1 MIQLNK
7 MDNIKNTRYRQID
20 NEQLAYVKTMFTG
33 THDLSFN
40 INYALFISKS
50 RNRIE
55 KEWRFVANTK
65 WKLATEEFLIGDADK
80 KSLVIFKDGEIRIYN

>member
-1 MIQLNK
+1 MSTI
-7 MDNIKNTRYRQID
+7 DDTTNTRYRQID

-50 RNRIE
+50 RNRIDSD
-55 KEWRFVANTK
+55 WRFIANNK
-65 WKLATEEFLIGDADK
+65 WKLATEEFLIGNADK
-80 KSLVIFKDGEIRIYN
+80 KSLVIFKDGELRIYS